1 MKTETP
7 RTDAVTC
14 GKGYGIPG
22 NTVSADFARELELEL
37 ALANSIIKCGI
48 AENKRIKEILAM
60 QHFRKDKRARR
71 DA

>member
-1 MKTETP
+1 MKSYTP

-22 NTVSADFARELELEL
+22 NTVSADFARQLERELNNLRRI
-37 ALANSIIKCGI
+37 AANYHSNSIPH
-48 AENKRIKEILAM
+48 AEHMAEWHEL
-60 QHFRKDKRARR
+60 KDALRR